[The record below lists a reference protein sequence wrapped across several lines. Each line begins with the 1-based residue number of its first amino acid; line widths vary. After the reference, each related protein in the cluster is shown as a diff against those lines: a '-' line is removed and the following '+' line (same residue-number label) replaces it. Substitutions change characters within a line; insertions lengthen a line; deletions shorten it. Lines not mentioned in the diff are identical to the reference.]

1 MPSEMNSAGGGTNT
15 HAMDAP
21 SSASATATDAP
32 ATPLFI
38 DTGAFFPYY
47 NDRDA
52 HHDTARSVFQA
63 MRTGELVH
71 AFEHA
76 EIDRRVAQ
84 VSADVIR
91 AVADGVT
98 RFLEPNP

>member
-1 MPSEMNSAGGGTNT
+1 MVENSYADGFRPVMIVSNDERPYQGKQYTLAIVTTTYRDEAVRLEAGDMTEGTINIFT
-15 HAMDAP
+15 SFVNPGSLH
-21 SSASATATDAP
+21 
-32 ATPLFI
+32 
-38 DTGAFFPYY
+38 
-47 NDRDA
+47 
-52 HHDTARSVFQA
+52 
-63 MRTGELVH
+63 E
-71 AFEHA
+71 FEHA